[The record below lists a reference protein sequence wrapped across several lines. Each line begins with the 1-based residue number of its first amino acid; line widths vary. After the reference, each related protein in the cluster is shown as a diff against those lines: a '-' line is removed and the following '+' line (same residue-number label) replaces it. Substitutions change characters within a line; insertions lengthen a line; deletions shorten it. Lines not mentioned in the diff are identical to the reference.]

1 MNRVLIVDDKPLLAG
16 AMRQV
21 FEDADGFE
29 VVGVVY
35 TGEQAI
41 EWFGKSKAVPHI
53 VIMDIQM
60 PGMGGIEATRLLKQ
74 KHPQVRVVMA
84 SVHDGAEFLHDSIK
98 AGASGYLLKDERPE
112 VIIEAVLKALDGE
125 APLSASMASKAFQLI
140 REGGTKTVD
149 NPGLTPR
156 EIELL
161 VELAQGSSY
170 EQAAAALF
178 ISPHTVRKHVEH
190 AYKKLSVH
198 SKVQAVNEA
207 RRRGL
212 LS

>member
-1 MNRVLIVDDKPLLAG
+1 MNHVLIVDDKPLLAG

-21 FEDADGFE
+21 FEDAAGFK
-29 VVGVVY
+29 VVGIVHA
-35 TGEQAI
+35 GEQALDWLASTLTI
-41 EWFGKSKAVPHI
+41 PQV

-74 KHPQVRVVMA
+74 KYPQVRVVMA

-98 AGASGYLLKDERPE
+98 AGASGYLLKDEAPQ
-112 VIIEAVLKALDGE
+112 VIIDAVHKALDGE

-140 REGGTKTVD
+140 REGGTKKVD

-161 VELAQGSSY
+161 GELAKGNTY

-190 AYKKLSVH
+190 AYKKLGVN
-198 SKVQAVNEA
+198 SKLQAVNEA

-212 LS
+212 L

>member
-1 MNRVLIVDDKPLLAG
+1 MKHVLIVDDKPLLAG

-21 FEDADGFE
+21 FEDSEGFD
-29 VVGVVY
+29 VVGIVY

-41 EWFGKSKAVPHI
+41 DWLAKASEVPDVI
-53 VIMDIQM
+53 VMDIQM
-60 PGMGGIEATRLLKQ
+60 PGMGGIEATRLLK
-74 KHPQVRVVMA
+74 KKYPQVKVVMA
-84 SVHDGAEFLHDSIK
+84 SVHDSADFLHDSIK

-112 VIIEAVLKALDGE
+112 VIVESVLKALDGE

-140 REGGTKTVD
+140 REGGSKTVD

-161 VELAQGSSY
+161 VELGHGSSY

-190 AYKKLSVH
+190 AYKKLGVH

-212 LS
+212 I

>member
-1 MNRVLIVDDKPLLAG
+1 MNQVLIVDDKPLLAG

-21 FEDADGFE
+21 FEDAAGFE
-29 VVGVVY
+29 VAGIVY
-35 TGEQAI
+35 AGEQALD
-41 EWFGKSKAVPHI
+41 WLASAKRLPQV

-60 PGMGGIEATRLLKQ
+60 PGIGGIEATRLLKQ
-74 KHPQVRVVMA
+74 KYPQIKVVMA
-84 SVHDGAEFLHDSIK
+84 SVHDGADFLHDSIK
-98 AGASGYLLKDERPE
+98 AGASGYLLKDEAPE
-112 VIIEAVLKALDGE
+112 VIINAVHRALNGE

-140 REGGTKTVD
+140 REGGTKVVD

-161 VELAQGSSY
+161 QELANGSTY
-170 EQAAAALF
+170 EKAAAALF

-190 AYKKLSVH
+190 AYKKLGVH

-212 LS
+212 I